1 MAKIKHIFIIIA
13 ICAIIVPSV
22 ASAQPTVWH
31 NLPKTG
37 TDPGDIFQ
45 LKFEISSAE
54 LANYS
59 ITLDLGGKFSMLTG
73 NNTQTKTIPK
83 NETRTYIFDI
93 ELVQMLDDGKYPIY
107 YDASI
112 EDQNFKSD
120 KVMIRIGEQAPGFE
134 LFGILV
140 AVSIVLFIFSKRKK

>member
-1 MAKIKHIFIIIA
+1 MVKLKHFFGIII
-13 ICAIIVPSV
+13 ICSIIIPSV
-22 ASAQPTVWH
+22 VTAQPTVWH

-45 LKFEISSAE
+45 LKFEISSNE

-59 ITLDLGGKFSMLTG
+59 IALDLGDKFSLLSG
-73 NNTQTKTIPK
+73 NATQTKSIPK
-83 NETRTYIFDI
+83 NETRTFFFDI
-93 ELVQMLDDGKYPIY
+93 ELVQKLDDGKYQIY

-134 LFGILV
+134 LFGILA
-140 AVSIVLFIFSKRKK
+140 AVCIVLLIIRKKKK